1 MKRVYVAEKHYKSLS
16 RDHQH
21 LIPHFPGHCK
31 KLRAC
36 IDHNYQIIK
45 LILQNVEDMFENKD
59 NEAFGVIYLSLKYS
73 KVEKYITENLMQSF

>member
-59 NEAFGVIYLSLKYS
+59 NEALGVIFISNRAKW
-73 KVEKYITENLMQSF
+73 KKKM